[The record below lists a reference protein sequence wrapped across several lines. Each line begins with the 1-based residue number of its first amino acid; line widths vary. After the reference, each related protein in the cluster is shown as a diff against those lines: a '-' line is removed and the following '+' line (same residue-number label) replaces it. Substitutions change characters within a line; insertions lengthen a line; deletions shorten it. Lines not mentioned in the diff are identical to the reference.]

1 MRISTKAET
10 IRKYQADV
18 TELKSTI
25 IELKIT
31 PQGFSSRL
39 DKAEEKSRGLEHRA
53 VGLIQPEQ
61 Q

>member
-39 DKAEEKSRGLEHRA
+39 DKAEEKKQGT
-53 VGLIQPEQ
+53 
-61 Q
+61 